1 MSLASN
7 QDETAFCHREGAFR
21 RREPSLCHGERAF
34 HQCKGAFCRVERSSR
49 EGEHAFR
56 CRECVFRR
64 QQTLFWDVPSAFNE
78 SSGLSRWPP
87 RAFGDLPN
95 APRHLSS
102 AP

>member
-1 MSLASN
+1 
-7 QDETAFCHREGAFR
+7 
-21 RREPSLCHGERAF
+21 
-34 HQCKGAFCRVERSSR
+34 
-49 EGEHAFR
+49 
-56 CRECVFRR
+56 VFRR